1 MQLQL
6 WLQTAQAANCPGCY
20 VCCVSTEH
28 PFILHPCQ
36 LSLLQGDASALETAV
51 AEMGQAAASLVA
63 IERQIGE
70 LTQEGVRF

>member
-1 MQLQL
+1 MLHGNVAL
-6 WLQTAQAANCPGCY
+6 AAKHPGHH
-20 VCCVSTEH
+20 VCCTSTQLAIMSH
-28 PFILHPCQ
+28 PFNV
-36 LSLLQGDASALETAV
+36 SLLQGNASALETAA